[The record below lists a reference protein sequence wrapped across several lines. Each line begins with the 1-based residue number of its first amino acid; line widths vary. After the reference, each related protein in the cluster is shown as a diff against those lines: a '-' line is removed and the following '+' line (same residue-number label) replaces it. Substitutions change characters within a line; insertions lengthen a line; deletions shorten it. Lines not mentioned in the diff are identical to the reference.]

1 MLKKEKK
8 EDELMNLLFGN
19 PKLGLIIL
27 IIAILGVFSTMFFML
42 YSLNKSK
49 FKELIKWFFNLK

>member
-1 MLKKEKK
+1 
-8 EDELMNLLFGN
+8 MNLLFGN

-27 IIAILGVFSTMFFML
+27 IIAILGVFPTMFFML

>member
-27 IIAILGVFSTMFFML
+27 IIAILGVFPTMFFML